1 MKDNLRQ
8 LRDAKPSILDADG
21 LFFRGKGLVSRMI
34 RSYGRGRYS
43 HVAKASWI
51 KGELFCVEVREL
63 KGGRIVTLESQVK
76 KFPGQIDVFRTNVL
90 RLPEIEQPEG
100 QHWYNRKKADEMM
113 LAFAGVE
120 YGYWAIFST
129 YLLHAPF
136 IKFIA
141 KPNIDD
147 EFVSKRPPYCS
158 AAYSAAD
165 RIGGRVDQVP
175 QLADKDTE
183 PNDLARSPFNGYI
196 CTLIPD
202 RPPEENAAALE
213 IEKAKVAADAP
224 PSEVIAVTDLAS
236 PLPEKKDD

>member
-8 LRDAKPSILDADG
+8 LRDAKSDILDAD
-21 LFFRGKGLVSRMI
+21 LLLFRGKGLISRMI

-76 KFPGQIDVFRTNVL
+76 KFPAQIDVYRTNVL
-90 RLPEIEQPEG
+90 RLPETEQSEG
-100 QHWYNRKKADEMM
+100 VAWYNRKKSDEMM

-120 YGYWAIFST
+120 YGYWAILST

-136 IKFIA
+136 IKFVA
-141 KPNIDD
+141 EANVDD

-158 AAYSAAD
+158 AAASAAD

-183 PNDLARSPFNGYI
+183 PNDLARSPFNGYKF
-196 CTLIPD
+196 TLVPD
-202 RPPEENAAALE
+202 RPPEDNAASKE
-213 IEKAKVAADAP
+213 IEKAVATAEAP
-224 PSEVIAVTDLAS
+224 PAVVAVTELAS
-236 PLPEKKDD
+236 ALPETE